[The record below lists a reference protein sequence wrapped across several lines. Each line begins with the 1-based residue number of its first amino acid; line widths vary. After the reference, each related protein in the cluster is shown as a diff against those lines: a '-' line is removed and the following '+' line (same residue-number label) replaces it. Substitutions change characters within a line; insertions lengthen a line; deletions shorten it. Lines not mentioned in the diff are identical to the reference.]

1 MTKDRIEQ
9 RTRSTVRAL
18 LKDSRSEREICI
30 MDISSRGL
38 LATTA
43 NPPRRG
49 EFVELIIGRNNL
61 TAQVKWSSQRRFGLS
76 LRERVSVAA
85 LLKGGKQP
93 VAMKLGRAVQP
104 RRVGVLA
111 SLRANPQLLARVG
124 QFGAFAMVGVIAG
137 YFIITTM
144 ESGFA
149 PLQQAMATLGN
160 VKSG

>member
-1 MTKDRIEQ
+1 MGKDRIEE
-9 RTRSTVRAL
+9 RTRSALRAL

-30 MDISSRGL
+30 MDMSTRGL

-49 EFVELIIGRNNL
+49 EFVELTIGRNSL
-61 TAQVKWSSQRRFGLS
+61 SAQVKWASQRRFGLS

-85 LLKGGKQP
+85 LLEGGKQP
-93 VAMKLGRAVQP
+93 IALKRSRAMQP
-104 RRVGVLA
+104 TRIGLFA
-111 SLRANPQLLARVG
+111 SLRANPQMLSRVG
-124 QFGAFAMVGVIAG
+124 QYGVFVLGAVIAG

-149 PLQQAMATLGN
+149 PLQQAMATLG
-160 VKSG
+160 SGKTG

>member
-1 MTKDRIEQ
+1 MGKDRIEE
-9 RTRSTVRAL
+9 RTRSALRAL

-30 MDISSRGL
+30 MDMSTRGL

-49 EFVELIIGRNNL
+49 EFVELTIGRNSL
-61 TAQVKWSSQRRFGLS
+61 SAQVKWASQRRFGLS

-85 LLKGGKQP
+85 LLEGGKQP
-93 VAMKLGRAVQP
+93 IALKRSRAMQP
-104 RRVGVLA
+104 TRVGLLA
-111 SLRANPQLLARVG
+111 SLRANPQMLSRVG
-124 QFGAFAMVGVIAG
+124 QYGVFVLGAVIAG

-149 PLQQAMATLGN
+149 PLQQAMATLG
-160 VKSG
+160 SGKTG